1 MCFTDCFYFSYRN
14 TLSYSANVPV
24 QNSNTWL
31 SGNAFCMVRIGN
43 TLVYPV
49 ATSYGWSQDGKS
61 YPTQCTKS
69 AAAVAGSA
77 AKFYCNKF
85 DMNIGLI
92 YYPVPNQNASTVYT
106 YAPSKTPTNRP
117 TPPPGAPTLH
127 PTTAPTVRPSRSP
140 TANPTPPPGA
150 PTALPTTQRPTRKPS
165 ASPTS
170 ARRLLRNGN
179 KDDAE
184 SLSSRDRDVLAA
196 GDPSVEPTAE
206 PTESAYYGFDD
217 YAGDDGGNYYSAPS
231 DDGAAD
237 DAYATAGIGTYASP
251 YYANSNTD
259 DFSPL
264 IPIVADNGLI
274 FKFGKV

>member
-1 MCFTDCFYFSYRN
+1 
-14 TLSYSANVPV
+14 
-24 QNSNTWL
+24 
-31 SGNAFCMVRIGN
+31 MVRIGN
-43 TLVYPV
+43 TLAYPV
-49 ATSYGWSQDGKS
+49 ITSYGWSQDGKS

-77 AKFYCNKF
+77 AKYYCNQF

-127 PTTAPTVRPSRSP
+127 PTTKPTTRPSRSP

-150 PTALPTTQRPTRKPS
+150 PTALPTTHRPTRKPS

-170 ARRLLRNGN
+170 TRRSLRNGE
-179 KDDAE
+179 KGDAKA
-184 SLSSRDRDVLAA
+184 SSKDRDVFAA
-196 GDPSVEPTAE
+196 GDPSAEPTAE
-206 PTESAYYGFDD
+206 PTAYAYDD
-217 YAGDDGGNYYSAPS
+217 STGDDGGNYYSAPS

-237 DAYATAGIGTYASP
+237 DAYATTGIGTYASP

-274 FKFGKV
+274 FKFGKVIFYPGFTQYT